1 MSDTDGRAEGRRGFA
16 DLLLDLRVQ
25 AGLSQEELADRAGL
39 SVRTIRELEAGRVA
53 RPRKDSVRLL
63 GSALGLQDGDAEGLA
78 IGHRRGE

>member
-1 MSDTDGRAEGRRGFA
+1 MSDTDGRADGRRDFA

-39 SVRTIRELEAGRVA
+39 SVRSIREIEAGRVA

-63 GSALGLQDGDAEGLA
+63 ASALGLQD
-78 IGHRRGE
+78 RKSVV

>member
-1 MSDTDGRAEGRRGFA
+1 MSDADGRAEGRRGFA

-63 GSALGLQDGDAEGLA
+63 AEALGLQ
-78 IGHRRGE
+78 RR